1 MVENMLREVLDTKSS
16 LKVAKKIYSNEL
28 KIGMYPSRDDMFKR
42 KKKAHNWCDDVEL
55 LQPREKAER
64 IQNYTKVLRERNE
77 KKQQRG
83 EKEIDKQKLPNIN
96 SDLRSNRMQTL
107 FAIYADQ
114 TSDSYRIAAKRRY
127 FLPPLH
133 NVLKVLNKAHK
144 LKRNILEE
152 DDEDEKT
159 ILPKIMMK

>member
-1 MVENMLREVLDTKSS
+1 MLREVLDTKSS

-28 KIGMYPSRDDMFKR
+28 KIGMYPSRDDMLKR
-42 KKKAHNWCDDVEL
+42 KKKAHNWCDDEEL